1 MADYDQGEDGHLSPL
16 YPLSWAEE
24 KFPILESLGL
34 GQVTLLLSRT
44 LHGMGGATVCHDIGT
59 MQSSSGKVRSSGIGM
74 CTIRGGENCNDEHLR
89 AQSTRSYSGLL
100 LKVRVRPAGT
110 TGMARALP
118 GSRAHAKVKPSD
130 PHSSA

>member
-74 CTIRGGENCNDEHLR
+74 CTIRGGETVMMSTSVRSLR
-89 AQSTRSYSGLL
+89 GAAVVSCS
-100 LKVRVRPAGT
+100 K
-110 TGMARALP
+110 P
-118 GSRAHAKVKPSD
+118 G
-130 PHSSA
+130 